1 MDNGLQTNNIKLLTF
16 LSSSLVPLPGVI
28 TSSYALVVRLGGIFR
43 HSYDNKNVFFF

>member
-16 LSSSLVPLPGVI
+16 LSSSLVPEVI
-28 TSSYALVVRLGGIFR
+28 TSSYALVVRLGEIFR